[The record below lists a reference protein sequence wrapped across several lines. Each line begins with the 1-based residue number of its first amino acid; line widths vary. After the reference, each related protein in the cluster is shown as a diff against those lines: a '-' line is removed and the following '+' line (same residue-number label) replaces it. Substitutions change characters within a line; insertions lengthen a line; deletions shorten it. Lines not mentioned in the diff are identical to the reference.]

1 MTFRVAVIGA
11 GRMGQGIALALSRSG
26 AEVVLLARATKPVPK
41 PLAVRVEEW
50 GGACR
55 EADVV
60 LIATPDAA
68 ISTIAER
75 LLAEDCLSARQS
87 VLHLSGLLSRD
98 ALLSLA
104 ATAAGLGSF
113 HPLQTVADP
122 ETAQERL
129 RGAFAGI
136 EGDDRAL
143 AAGGRLA
150 GQLGMTPVRI
160 PAGAKAAY
168 HAGATI
174 VANYTVALMG
184 MAVRLAEEA
193 GVPSELAA
201 RIYLPLLHGAAV
213 NLDQLAPAEALT
225 GAIRRGDAGTVAAHL
240 AALSSADRVLY
251 AVVGL
256 EALALSREAGLAE
269 PSAAALERLLTK
281 AATAR

>member
-1 MTFRVAVIGA
+1 VTFRVAVIGA

-26 AEVVLLARATKPVPK
+26 APVSLLGRTDKQVPA
-41 PLAVRVEEW
+41 PLAVRVDDW

-55 EADVV
+55 EAEVV

-68 ISTIAER
+68 IPAVAER
-75 LLAEDCLSARQS
+75 LLAERCLSGRQS
-87 VLHLSGLLSRD
+87 VLHLSGLLGRD
-98 ALLSLA
+98 ALGPLA
-104 ATAAGLGSF
+104 ATGAGLGSF

-129 RGAFAGI
+129 RGAYAGI

-143 AAGGRLA
+143 AAGERLA
-150 GQLGMTPVRI
+150 RTLGMTPVRI
-160 PAGAKAAY
+160 PTGAKAAY
-168 HAGATI
+168 HAGATL

-184 MAVRLAEEA
+184 MAVRLAEAA
-193 GVPSELAA
+193 GVPAELAG

-213 NLDQLAPAEALT
+213 NLDRLAPAEALT

-240 AALSSADRVLY
+240 GALCPADRVLY

-256 EALALSREAGLAE
+256 EALALSRDAGLGDAPAAE
-269 PSAAALERLLTK
+269 LEQMLK
-281 AATAR
+281 QAATGR